1 MKRLLHFLAGK
12 YLWTPR
18 ILEALASSLALLL
31 WFDIDWCMATT
42 FRAMSDPLLWINT
55 VAATLTLT
63 LPYVATRRVWVHVA
77 VLAVAFGICEAN
89 LMYCRTYLTAIPP
102 ESYLLAGNLSDFT
115 ASVADSIRWLDWIGL
130 LIVVDTAIVMRRMP
144 SIRPGRRAFMR
155 LSSLTLLICSVS
167 AIWIAARGGFY
178 AAYDK
183 LIQSCYYST
192 CGVPTY
198 TVAGH
203 VAYCLLD
210 ARRRDGTDPRPEIDS
225 WIAAHDSVT
234 AVPELPEGAAPRRNL
249 VLIICESL
257 ESWPLEA
264 EIGGKEITPYLNS
277 LLRDSTAFYASDM
290 LTQVASGRSID
301 CQLLIHS
308 GLLPTVGSVYSMKY
322 PSATYP
328 SLNKALRRAYGSK
341 SYIFTCDKPITWN
354 QQAISRAF
362 GYDSL
367 IDRRAWRMDQLIGN
381 PAKLS
386 DGSFLRQSVEL
397 LDQGEIWPE
406 GASRMLTFITYS
418 GHNPFRLPDNLRDPE
433 FDISG
438 EGLPQRLADY
448 ITMAHYTDSQLH
460 TLIDWLRSRPDYG
473 ETLIVITGDHEGLAG
488 DRREFAKASPLVSA
502 GQYTPF
508 IVLNSPVAG
517 RVGSVAGQ
525 IDIYPTLLDMLGL
538 ADYGWRG
545 VGQSLLD
552 PDRGAYAV
560 SMMTGEESGD
570 STTLAPGQLQLLR
583 SARRVSDAAI
593 RSDYFKNET
602 DL

>member
-102 ESYLLAGNLSDFT
+102 DSYLLAGNLSDFT

-167 AIWIAARGGFY
+167 AIWIAARGGFF

-210 ARRRDGTDPRPEIDS
+210 ARRRDGADPRTEIDR
-225 WIAAHDSVT
+225 WIAEHDSIIPVK
-234 AVPELPEGAAPRRNL
+234 PLPEGAAPRRNL

-277 LLRDSTAFYASDM
+277 LLRDSTAFYAPDV

-328 SLNKALRRAYGSK
+328 SLNKAL
-341 SYIFTCDKPITWN
+341 
-354 QQAISRAF
+354 
-362 GYDSL
+362 
-367 IDRRAWRMDQLIGN
+367 IGN

-386 DGSFLRQSVEL
+386 DGSFLRQSVGL

-460 TLIDWLRSRPDYG
+460 TLIHWVRSRPDYG

-560 SMMTGEESGD
+560 SMMTGEKSGD